1 MKNNREISIALV
13 ALGLIIIV
21 GVLSYQMGKKTSER
35 VVKNDQ
41 QSQAADSNTKNNDE
55 VPAVVPGTP
64 AVSGENIPGYQNT
77 GKYIGYIKSIAT
89 QNNGTTGLS
98 IDYVQWLTCA
108 GNSTDCTNGY
118 KVVNSSPQ
126 MRFFPVASNATV
138 TLQTYSHNPT
148 DGNFYYNQPVSLATF
163 KTAFNTPTTQYTASK
178 LLYWITLNNGVVTN
192 ISEQYQP

>member
-21 GVLSYQMGKKTSER
+21 GVVSYSMGKKTSDKEMR
-35 VVKNDQ
+35 HDQ
-41 QSQAADSNTKNNDE
+41 QVPVAKGDVAANGDA
-55 VPAVVPGTP
+55 PVVAGTP
-64 AVSGENIPGYQNT
+64 AVTGENIPGYQNT

-89 QNNGTTGLS
+89 QNNGTIGLS
-98 IDYVQWLTCA
+98 IDYVQWLPCA
-108 GNSTDCTNGY
+108 GNATDCTNGY

-138 TLQTYSHNPT
+138 TLQTYSHNT
-148 DGNFYYNQPVSLATF
+148 SDGNFNYNQSVPLATF